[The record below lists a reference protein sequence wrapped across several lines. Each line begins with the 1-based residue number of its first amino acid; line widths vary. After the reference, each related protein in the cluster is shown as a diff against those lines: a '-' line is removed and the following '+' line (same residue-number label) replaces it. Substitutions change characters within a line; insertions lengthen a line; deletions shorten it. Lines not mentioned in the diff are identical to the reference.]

1 VVARKPKSRRAERA
15 SGTKARTERSS
26 TQAAVARSNIN
37 AEGVRLRIT
46 RPSSELRLASSARR
60 DSHHTLAPH
69 SFVRSSSADSS
80 MAGVLFVVCVPTA
93 KHEAELEKHT
103 TAKDEQQLR
112 AASHKFLK
120 SSKKSEFHKSEPHL
134 FGNKQQQAAAAA
146 NKVATGQQ
154 LAAGSPKLFRAVTE
168 SALDSK
174 ASQEALNN
182 LFNSTNP
189 HNNLLAPPQS
199 RNNQGKILHS

>member
-1 VVARKPKSRRAERA
+1 
-15 SGTKARTERSS
+15 
-26 TQAAVARSNIN
+26 
-37 AEGVRLRIT
+37 
-46 RPSSELRLASSARR
+46 
-60 DSHHTLAPH
+60 
-69 SFVRSSSADSS
+69 

-103 TAKDEQQLR
+103 TAKDEPQR
-112 AASHKFLK
+112 SASHKFFK

-134 FGNKQQQAAAAA
+134 FGNKQQQLAAAASA
-146 NKVATGQQ
+146 ASKAIAGQQ
-154 LAAGSPKLFRAVTE
+154 QAAGSPKLFRAVTE

-189 HNNLLAPPQS
+189 HNNLLAPPQNK
-199 RNNQGKILHS
+199 NNQG